1 MKKFSKLLALLLA
14 TQLTL
19 VCGDRNKPVNA
30 AINTLEKSDSNYS
43 INVNGTIK
51 EKANTLVEKYGVTSV
66 QYTIMDDGNI
76 ISSGSSGVYSKNSNR
91 SIASDTMYGIGS
103 TSKTFTAAAIMKL
116 VDMKKVDL
124 DKPIVNYIPEFVMKD
139 ERYKKITTR
148 MLLNHSSGIMGSAY
162 SRTILWDDNDTIAH
176 DKLLEQLKTQRLKA
190 EPGKFSVY
198 CNDGFTLAEI
208 LVEKVSGQSFTD
220 FIHDNIT
227 IPLKMDNTKTTQDGF
242 NRDKL
247 AKTYSTIAP
256 TVDTPP
262 DSTNIIGAGGIYS
275 TTQDLCKFG
284 NIFTKN
290 GTLLSA
296 NSVNQ
301 MISGEYK
308 NGLWLDN
315 IDNTENIFNYGL
327 GFDGT
332 DIFPFSQYGIKAIA
346 KGGDTLL
353 YHNATVILPEYNM
366 VVAVSSTGGSSLYNE
381 VLACNM
387 LLDALKEKGII
398 QEIKSDKSF
407 DKPTKT
413 LIDDDIKKY
422 EGTYGASGQIINVK
436 MNENGTMTV
445 SNTSLL
451 AKAQNTEY
459 IYNGNGVF
467 LKQDGSEKITFES
480 KDGKIYL
487 RSDSYIKLPGVGETA
502 VAQYMGQKLE
512 ENKLTVEVSKAWE
525 DRNNNKY
532 FNLTDKYN
540 SEIFSALPAFITVN
554 FNNGYQMSNKIIDAN
569 NSISVIEVP
578 VMAGRDT
585 FDCNFFKENNIEYMK
600 AAENILISQDG
611 LKEIIK
617 GNSSCTIKDDGY
629 NIWYKVN
636 DNLEGKKLTVE
647 LPENSGFLVYTKDGV
662 CTNQS
667 ALTKNNTATLSGG
680 GYIMFGGEK
689 GSKIDITIE

>member
-14 TQLTL
+14 TQLIL
-19 VCGDRNKPVNA
+19 VCGNRIKSVHA
-30 AINTLEKSDSNYS
+30 AANPSEKINSNYS
-43 INVNGTIK
+43 TVNEKIK

-66 QYTIMDDGNI
+66 QYAMMDDGNI
-76 ISSGSSGVYSKNSNR
+76 ISSGNSGVYSKNNNM
-91 SIASDTMYGIGS
+91 SITSDTMYGIGS
-103 TSKTFTAAAIMKL
+103 TSKTFTATAIMKL
-116 VDMKKVDL
+116 VDMKKIDL

-148 MLLNHSSGIMGSAY
+148 MLLNHSSGLMGTAY
-162 SRTILWDDNDTIAH
+162 SRTMLWDDNDTIAH

-208 LVEKVSGQSFTD
+208 LVEKVSGESFTN
-220 FIHDNIT
+220 FVHENIT
-227 IPLKMDNTKTTQDGF
+227 IPLKMDNTKTSQDGF
-242 NRDKL
+242 NREKL
-247 AKTYSTIAP
+247 AKTYSPIAP
-256 TVDTPP
+256 TIETPP
-262 DSTNIIGAGGIYS
+262 DSANIIGAGGIYS
-275 TTQDLCKFG
+275 TAQDLCKFG

-290 GTLLSA
+290 GTLLSS

-315 IDNTENIFNYGL
+315 IDNTETIFNYGL

-332 DIFPFSQYGIKAIA
+332 EISPFSQYGIKAIA

-353 YHNATVILPEYNM
+353 YHNSTVILPEYNM
-366 VVAVSSTGGSSLYNE
+366 IAAVSSADGSSLYNE

-398 QEIKSDKSF
+398 KEIKSDKSF
-407 DKPTKT
+407 EIPTKT
-413 LIDDDIKKY
+413 LINDDIKKY

-436 MNENGTMTV
+436 MNENGIMAI

-451 AKAQNTEY
+451 SKVQDREY
-459 IYNGNGVF
+459 LYNGNGVF
-467 LKQDGSEKITFES
+467 LKQDGSEKITFEN

-487 RSDSYIKLPGVGETA
+487 RFDSYIKLPGVGQTA
-502 VAQYMGQKLE
+502 IAQYMGQKLE
-512 ENKLTVEVSKAWE
+512 ENKLTAEVNKAWE
-525 DRNNNKY
+525 NRNNKKY
-532 FNLTDKYN
+532 FNITDKYN
-540 SEIFSALPAFITVN
+540 SQILSSAPPFIAIN
-554 FNNGYQMSNKIIDAN
+554 FNNGYEMSNKIIDAN
-569 NSISVIEVP
+569 NSINIVEIP

-585 FDCNFFKENNIEYMK
+585 YDCTFFKESDIEYMK
-600 AAENILISQDG
+600 VAENILINQDG
-611 LKEIIK
+611 LKEISE
-617 GNSSCTIKDDGY
+617 GNSVCAVEENGY
-629 NIWYKVN
+629 NVWYKIN
-636 DNLEGKKLTVE
+636 DNLEGKKITVK

>member
-14 TQLTL
+14 TQLIL
-19 VCGDRNKPVNA
+19 VCGNRIKSVHA
-30 AINTLEKSDSNYS
+30 AANPSEKINSNYS
-43 INVNGTIK
+43 TVNEKIK
-51 EKANTLVEKYGVTSV
+51 EKANTLVEKYGVSSV
-66 QYTIMDDGNI
+66 QYAMMDDGNI
-76 ISSGSSGVYSKNSNR
+76 ISSGNSGVYSKNNNM
-91 SIASDTMYGIGS
+91 SITSDTMYGIGS
-103 TSKTFTAAAIMKL
+103 TSKTFTATAIMKL
-116 VDMKKVDL
+116 VDMKKIDL

-148 MLLNHSSGIMGSAY
+148 MLLNHSSGLMGTAY
-162 SRTILWDDNDTIAH
+162 SRTMLWDDNDTIAH

-208 LVEKVSGQSFTD
+208 LVEKVSGESFTN
-220 FIHDNIT
+220 FVHENIT
-227 IPLKMDNTKTTQDGF
+227 IPLKMDNTKTSQDGF
-242 NRDKL
+242 NREKL
-247 AKTYSTIAP
+247 AKTYSPIAP
-256 TVDTPP
+256 TIETPP
-262 DSTNIIGAGGIYS
+262 DSANIIGAGGIYS
-275 TTQDLCKFG
+275 TAQDLCKFG

-290 GTLLSA
+290 GTLLSS

-315 IDNTENIFNYGL
+315 IDNTETIFNYGL

-332 DIFPFSQYGIKAIA
+332 EIFPFSQYGIKAIA

-353 YHNATVILPEYNM
+353 YHNSTVILPEYNM
-366 VVAVSSTGGSSLYNE
+366 IAAVSSADGSSLYNE
-381 VLACNM
+381 VLSCNM

-398 QEIKSDKSF
+398 KEIKSDKSF
-407 DKPTKT
+407 EIPTKT

-436 MNENGTMTV
+436 MNENGIMAI

-451 AKAQNTEY
+451 SKVQDREY
-459 IYNGNGVF
+459 LYNGNGVF
-467 LKQDGSEKITFES
+467 LKQDGSEKITFEN
-480 KDGKIYL
+480 KDDKIYL
-487 RSDSYIKLPGVGETA
+487 RFDSYIKLPGVGQTA
-502 VAQYMGQKLE
+502 IAQYMGQKLE
-512 ENKLTVEVSKAWE
+512 ENKLTAEVNKAWE
-525 DRNNNKY
+525 NRNNKKY
-532 FNLTDKYN
+532 FNITDKYN
-540 SEIFSALPAFITVN
+540 SQILSSAPPFIAIN
-554 FNNGYQMSNKIIDAN
+554 FNNGYEMSNKIIDEN
-569 NSISVIEVP
+569 NSINIVEIP

-585 FDCNFFKENNIEYMK
+585 YDCTFFKESDIEYMK
-600 AAENILISQDG
+600 VAENILINQDG
-611 LKEIIK
+611 LKEISE
-617 GNSSCTIKDDGY
+617 GNSVCAVEENGY
-629 NIWYKVN
+629 NVWYKIN
-636 DNLEGKKLTVE
+636 DNLEGKKITVK

>member
-14 TQLTL
+14 TQLIL
-19 VCGDRNKPVNA
+19 VCGNRIKSVHA
-30 AINTLEKSDSNYS
+30 AANPSEKINSNYS
-43 INVNGTIK
+43 TVNEKIK

-66 QYTIMDDGNI
+66 QYAMMDDGNI
-76 ISSGSSGVYSKNSNR
+76 ISSGNSGVYSKNNNM
-91 SIASDTMYGIGS
+91 SITSDTMYGIGS
-103 TSKTFTAAAIMKL
+103 TSKTFTATAIMKL
-116 VDMKKVDL
+116 VDMKKIDL

-148 MLLNHSSGIMGSAY
+148 MLLNHSSGLMGTAY
-162 SRTILWDDNDTIAH
+162 SRTMLWDDNDTIAH

-208 LVEKVSGQSFTD
+208 LVEKVSGESFTN
-220 FIHDNIT
+220 FVHENIT
-227 IPLKMDNTKTTQDGF
+227 IPLKMDNTKTSQDGF
-242 NRDKL
+242 NREKL
-247 AKTYSTIAP
+247 AKTYSPIAP
-256 TVDTPP
+256 TIETPP
-262 DSTNIIGAGGIYS
+262 DSANIIGAGGIYS
-275 TTQDLCKFG
+275 TAQDLCKFG

-290 GTLLSA
+290 GTLLSS

-315 IDNTENIFNYGL
+315 IDNTETIFNYGL

-332 DIFPFSQYGIKAIA
+332 EIFPFSQYGIKAIA

-353 YHNATVILPEYNM
+353 YHNSTVILPEYNM
-366 VVAVSSTGGSSLYNE
+366 IAAVSSADGSSLYNE

-398 QEIKSDKSF
+398 KEIKSDKSF
-407 DKPTKT
+407 EIPTKN
-413 LIDDDIKKY
+413 LINDDIKKY

-436 MNENGTMTV
+436 MNENGIMAI

-451 AKAQNTEY
+451 SKVQDREY
-459 IYNGNGVF
+459 LYNGNGVF
-467 LKQDGSEKITFES
+467 LKQDGSEKITFEN

-487 RSDSYIKLPGVGETA
+487 RFDSYIKLPGVGQTA
-502 VAQYMGQKLE
+502 IAQYMGQKLE
-512 ENKLTVEVSKAWE
+512 ENKLTAEVNKAWE
-525 DRNNNKY
+525 NRNNKKY
-532 FNLTDKYN
+532 FNITDKYN
-540 SEIFSALPAFITVN
+540 SQILSSAPPFIAIN
-554 FNNGYQMSNKIIDAN
+554 FNNGYEMSNKIIDAN
-569 NSISVIEVP
+569 NSINIVEIP

-585 FDCNFFKENNIEYMK
+585 YDCTFFKESDIEYMK
-600 AAENILISQDG
+600 VAENILINQDG
-611 LKEIIK
+611 LKEISE
-617 GNSSCTIKDDGY
+617 GNSVCAVEENGY
-629 NIWYKVN
+629 NVWYKIN
-636 DNLEGKKLTVE
+636 DNLEGKKITVK

>member
-1 MKKFSKLLALLLA
+1 M
-14 TQLTL
+14 
-19 VCGDRNKPVNA
+19 
-30 AINTLEKSDSNYS
+30 
-43 INVNGTIK
+43 
-51 EKANTLVEKYGVTSV
+51 
-66 QYTIMDDGNI
+66 MDDGNI
-76 ISSGSSGVYSKNSNR
+76 ISSGNSGVYSKNNNM
-91 SIASDTMYGIGS
+91 SITSDTMYGIGS
-103 TSKTFTAAAIMKL
+103 TSKTFTATAIMKL
-116 VDMKKVDL
+116 VDMKKIDL

-148 MLLNHSSGIMGSAY
+148 MLLNHSSGLMGTAY
-162 SRTILWDDNDTIAH
+162 SRTMLWDDNDTIAH
-176 DKLLEQLKTQRLKA
+176 DKLLDQLKTQRLKA

-208 LVEKVSGQSFTD
+208 LVEKVSGESFTN
-220 FIHDNIT
+220 FVHENIT
-227 IPLKMDNTKTTQDGF
+227 IPLKMDNTKTSQDGF
-242 NRDKL
+242 NREKL
-247 AKTYSTIAP
+247 AKTYSPIAP
-256 TVDTPP
+256 TIETPP
-262 DSTNIIGAGGIYS
+262 DSANIIGAGGIYS
-275 TTQDLCKFG
+275 TAQDLCKFG

-290 GTLLSA
+290 GTLLSS

-315 IDNTENIFNYGL
+315 IDNTETIFNYGL

-332 DIFPFSQYGIKAIA
+332 EIFPFSQYGIKAIA

-353 YHNATVILPEYNM
+353 YHNSTVILPEYNM
-366 VVAVSSTGGSSLYNE
+366 IAAVSSADGSSLYNE

-398 QEIKSDKSF
+398 KEIKSDKSF
-407 DKPTKT
+407 EIPTKN
-413 LIDDDIKKY
+413 LINDDIKKY

-436 MNENGTMTV
+436 MNENGIMAI

-451 AKAQNTEY
+451 SKVQDREY
-459 IYNGNGVF
+459 LYNGNGVF
-467 LKQDGSEKITFES
+467 LKQDGSEKITFEN

-487 RSDSYIKLPGVGETA
+487 RFDSYIKLPGVGQTA
-502 VAQYMGQKLE
+502 IAQYMGQKLE
-512 ENKLTVEVSKAWE
+512 ENKLIAEVNKAWE
-525 DRNNNKY
+525 NRNNKKY
-532 FNLTDKYN
+532 FNITDKYN
-540 SEIFSALPAFITVN
+540 SQILSSAPPFIAIN
-554 FNNGYQMSNKIIDAN
+554 FNNGYEMSNKIIDAN
-569 NSISVIEVP
+569 NSINIIEIP

-585 FDCNFFKENNIEYMK
+585 YDCTFFKESDIEYMK
-600 AAENILISQDG
+600 VAENILINQDG
-611 LKEIIK
+611 LKEISE
-617 GNSSCTIKDDGY
+617 GNSVCAVEENGY
-629 NIWYKVN
+629 NVWYKIN
-636 DNLEGKKLTVE
+636 DNLEGKKITVK

>member
-14 TQLTL
+14 TQLIL
-19 VCGDRNKPVNA
+19 VCGNRIKSVHA
-30 AINTLEKSDSNYS
+30 AANPSEKINSNYS
-43 INVNGTIK
+43 TVNEKIK

-66 QYTIMDDGNI
+66 QYAMMDDGNI
-76 ISSGSSGVYSKNSNR
+76 ISSGNSGVYSKNNNM
-91 SIASDTMYGIGS
+91 SITSDTMYGIGS
-103 TSKTFTAAAIMKL
+103 TSKTFTATAIMKL
-116 VDMKKVDL
+116 VDMKKIDL

-148 MLLNHSSGIMGSAY
+148 MLLNHSSGLMGTAY
-162 SRTILWDDNDTIAH
+162 SRTMLWDDNDTIAH

-208 LVEKVSGQSFTD
+208 LVEKVSGESFTN
-220 FIHDNIT
+220 FVHENIT
-227 IPLKMDNTKTTQDGF
+227 IPLKMDNTKTSQDGF
-242 NRDKL
+242 NREKL
-247 AKTYSTIAP
+247 AKTYSPIAP
-256 TVDTPP
+256 TIETPP
-262 DSTNIIGAGGIYS
+262 DSANIIGAGGIYS
-275 TTQDLCKFG
+275 TAQDLCKFG

-290 GTLLSA
+290 GTLLSS

-315 IDNTENIFNYGL
+315 IDNTETIFNYGL

-332 DIFPFSQYGIKAIA
+332 EIFPFSQYGIKAIA

-353 YHNATVILPEYNM
+353 YHNSTVILPEYNM
-366 VVAVSSTGGSSLYNE
+366 IAAVSSADGSSLYNE

-398 QEIKSDKSF
+398 KEIKSDKSF
-407 DKPTKT
+407 EIPTKT
-413 LIDDDIKKY
+413 LINDDIKKY

-436 MNENGTMTV
+436 MNENGIMAI

-451 AKAQNTEY
+451 SKVQDREY
-459 IYNGNGVF
+459 LYNGNGVF
-467 LKQDGSEKITFES
+467 LKQDGSEKITFEN

-487 RSDSYIKLPGVGETA
+487 RFDSYIKLPGVGQTA
-502 VAQYMGQKLE
+502 IAQYMGQKLE
-512 ENKLTVEVSKAWE
+512 ENKLIAEVNKAWE
-525 DRNNNKY
+525 NRNNKKY
-532 FNLTDKYN
+532 FNITDKYN
-540 SEIFSALPAFITVN
+540 SQILSSAPPFIAIN
-554 FNNGYQMSNKIIDAN
+554 FNNGYEMSNKIIDAN
-569 NSISVIEVP
+569 NSINIIEIP

-585 FDCNFFKENNIEYMK
+585 YDCTFFKESDIEYMK
-600 AAENILISQDG
+600 VAENILINQDG
-611 LKEIIK
+611 LKEISE
-617 GNSSCTIKDDGY
+617 GNSVCAVEENGY
-629 NIWYKVN
+629 NVWYKIN
-636 DNLEGKKLTVE
+636 DNLEGKKITVK

>member
-14 TQLTL
+14 TQLIL
-19 VCGDRNKPVNA
+19 VCGNRIKSVHA
-30 AINTLEKSDSNYS
+30 AANPSEKINSNYS
-43 INVNGTIK
+43 TINEKIK

-66 QYTIMDDGNI
+66 QYAMMDDGNI
-76 ISSGSSGVYSKNSNR
+76 ISSGNSGVYSKNNNM
-91 SIASDTMYGIGS
+91 SITSDTMYGIGS
-103 TSKTFTAAAIMKL
+103 TSKTFTATAIMKL
-116 VDMKKVDL
+116 VDMKKIDL

-148 MLLNHSSGIMGSAY
+148 MLLNHSSGLMGTAY
-162 SRTILWDDNDTIAH
+162 SRTMLWDDNDTIAH

-208 LVEKVSGQSFTD
+208 LVEKVSGESFTN
-220 FIHDNIT
+220 FVHENIT
-227 IPLKMDNTKTTQDGF
+227 IPLKMDNTKTSQDGF
-242 NRDKL
+242 NREKL
-247 AKTYSTIAP
+247 AKTYSPIAP
-256 TVDTPP
+256 TIETPP
-262 DSTNIIGAGGIYS
+262 DSANIIGAGGIYS
-275 TTQDLCKFG
+275 TAQDLCKFG

-290 GTLLSA
+290 GTLLSS

-315 IDNTENIFNYGL
+315 IDNTETIFNYGL

-332 DIFPFSQYGIKAIA
+332 EISPFSQYGIKAIA

-353 YHNATVILPEYNM
+353 YHNSTVILPEYNM
-366 VVAVSSTGGSSLYNE
+366 IAAVSSADGSSLYNE

-398 QEIKSDKSF
+398 KEIKSDKSF
-407 DKPTKT
+407 EIPTKT
-413 LIDDDIKKY
+413 LINDDIKKY

-436 MNENGTMTV
+436 MNENGIMAI

-451 AKAQNTEY
+451 SKVQDREY
-459 IYNGNGVF
+459 LYNGNGVF
-467 LKQDGSEKITFES
+467 LKQDGSEKITFEN

-487 RSDSYIKLPGVGETA
+487 RFDSYIKLLGVGQTA
-502 VAQYMGQKLE
+502 IAQYMGQKLE
-512 ENKLTVEVSKAWE
+512 GNKLTAEVNKAWE
-525 DRNNNKY
+525 NRNNKKY
-532 FNLTDKYN
+532 FNITDKYN
-540 SEIFSALPAFITVN
+540 SQILSSAPPFIAIN
-554 FNNGYQMSNKIIDAN
+554 FNNGYEMSNKIIDAN
-569 NSISVIEVP
+569 NSINIVEIP

-585 FDCNFFKENNIEYMK
+585 YDCTFFKESDIEYMK
-600 AAENILISQDG
+600 VAENILINQDG
-611 LKEIIK
+611 LKEISE
-617 GNSSCTIKDDGY
+617 GNSVCAVEENGY
-629 NIWYKVN
+629 NVWYKIN
-636 DNLEGKKLTVE
+636 DNLEGKKITVK
-647 LPENSGFLVYTKDGV
+647 LPENSGFLVYTKDGA

>member
-1 MKKFSKLLALLLA
+1 MKKFSKLLALFLA

-19 VCGDRNKPVNA
+19 VCVDRAKSVHA
-30 AINTLEKSDSNYS
+30 AINPSEKINSNYS
-43 INVNGTIK
+43 TVNEKIK

-66 QYTIMDDGNI
+66 QYAMMDDGNI
-76 ISSGSSGVYSKNSNR
+76 ISSGNSGVYSKNNNR
-91 SIASDTMYGIGS
+91 SITSDTMYGIGS
-103 TSKTFTAAAIMKL
+103 TSKTFTATATMKL
-116 VDMKKVDL
+116 VDMKKIDL
-124 DKPIVNYIPEFVMKD
+124 DKSIVNYIPEFVMKD

-148 MLLNHSSGIMGSAY
+148 MLLNHSSGLMGTAY
-162 SRTILWDDNDTIAH
+162 SRTMLWDDNDTIAH
-176 DKLLEQLKTQRLKA
+176 DKLLQQLKTQRLKA

-208 LVEKVSGQSFTD
+208 LVEKVSGESFTN
-220 FIHDNIT
+220 FVHENIT
-227 IPLKMDNTKTTQDGF
+227 IPLKMDNTKTSQDGF
-242 NRDKL
+242 NREKL
-247 AKTYSTIAP
+247 AKTYSPIAP
-256 TVDTPP
+256 TIETPP
-262 DSTNIIGAGGIYS
+262 DSANIIGAGGIYS
-275 TTQDLCKFG
+275 TAQDLCKFG

-290 GTLLSA
+290 GTLLSS

-315 IDNTENIFNYGL
+315 IDNTETIFNYGL

-332 DIFPFSQYGIKAIA
+332 EIFPFSQYGIKAIA

-353 YHNATVILPEYNM
+353 YHNSTVILPEYNM
-366 VVAVSSTGGSSLYNE
+366 IAAVSSADGSSLYNE

-387 LLDALKEKGII
+387 LLDVLKEKGII
-398 QEIKSDKSF
+398 KEIKSDKSF
-407 DKPTKT
+407 EIPTKT
-413 LIDDDIKKY
+413 LINDDIKKY

-436 MNENGTMTV
+436 MNENGIMAI

-451 AKAQNTEY
+451 SKVQDREY
-459 IYNGNGVF
+459 LYNGNGVF
-467 LKQDGSEKITFES
+467 LKQDGSEKITFEN

-487 RSDSYIKLPGVGETA
+487 RFDSYIKLPGVGQTA
-502 VAQYMGQKLE
+502 IAQYMGQKLE
-512 ENKLTVEVSKAWE
+512 ENKLTAEVNKAWE
-525 DRNNNKY
+525 NRNNKKY
-532 FNLTDKYN
+532 FNITDKYN
-540 SEIFSALPAFITVN
+540 SQILSSAPPFIAIN
-554 FNNGYQMSNKIIDAN
+554 FNNGYEMSNKIIDAN
-569 NSISVIEVP
+569 NSINIVEIP

-585 FDCNFFKENNIEYMK
+585 YDCTFFKESDIEYMK
-600 AAENILISQDG
+600 VAENILINQDG
-611 LKEIIK
+611 LKEISE
-617 GNSSCTIKDDGY
+617 GNSVCAVEENGY
-629 NIWYKVN
+629 NVWYKIN
-636 DNLEGKKLTVE
+636 DNLEGKKITVK

>member
-14 TQLTL
+14 TQLIL
-19 VCGDRNKPVNA
+19 VCGNRIKSVHA
-30 AINTLEKSDSNYS
+30 AANPSEKINSNYS
-43 INVNGTIK
+43 TVNEKIK

-66 QYTIMDDGNI
+66 QYAMMDDGNI
-76 ISSGSSGVYSKNSNR
+76 ISSGNSGVYSKNNNM
-91 SIASDTMYGIGS
+91 SITSDTMYGIGS
-103 TSKTFTAAAIMKL
+103 TSKTFTATAIMKL
-116 VDMKKVDL
+116 VDMKKIDL

-139 ERYKKITTR
+139 ERYKEITTR
-148 MLLNHSSGIMGSAY
+148 MLLNHSSGLMGTAY
-162 SRTILWDDNDTIAH
+162 SRTMLWDDNDTIAH
-176 DKLLEQLKTQRLKA
+176 DKLLQQLKTQRLKA

-208 LVEKVSGQSFTD
+208 LVEKVSGESFTN
-220 FIHDNIT
+220 FVHENIT
-227 IPLKMDNTKTTQDGF
+227 IPLKMDNTKTSQDGF
-242 NRDKL
+242 NREKL
-247 AKTYSTIAP
+247 AKTYSPIAP
-256 TVDTPP
+256 TIETPP
-262 DSTNIIGAGGIYS
+262 DSANIIGAGGIYS
-275 TTQDLCKFG
+275 TAQDLCKFG

-290 GTLLSA
+290 GTLLSS

-315 IDNTENIFNYGL
+315 IDNTETIFNYGL

-332 DIFPFSQYGIKAIA
+332 EIFPFSQYGIKAIA

-353 YHNATVILPEYNM
+353 YHNSTVILPEYNM
-366 VVAVSSTGGSSLYNE
+366 IAAVSSADGSSLYNE

-398 QEIKSDKSF
+398 KEIKSDKSF
-407 DKPTKT
+407 EIPTKN
-413 LIDDDIKKY
+413 LINDDIKKY

-436 MNENGTMTV
+436 MNENGIMAI

-451 AKAQNTEY
+451 SKVQDREY
-459 IYNGNGVF
+459 LYNGNGVF
-467 LKQDGSEKITFES
+467 LKQDGSEKITFEN

-487 RSDSYIKLPGVGETA
+487 RFDSYIKLPGVGQTA
-502 VAQYMGQKLE
+502 IAQYMGQKLK
-512 ENKLTVEVSKAWE
+512 ENKLTAEVNKAWE
-525 DRNNNKY
+525 NRNNKKY
-532 FNLTDKYN
+532 FNITDKYN
-540 SEIFSALPAFITVN
+540 SQILSSAPPFIAIN
-554 FNNGYQMSNKIIDAN
+554 FNNGYEMSNKIIDAN
-569 NSISVIEVP
+569 NSINIVEIP

-585 FDCNFFKENNIEYMK
+585 YDCTFFKESDIEYMK
-600 AAENILISQDG
+600 VAENILINQDG
-611 LKEIIK
+611 LKEISE
-617 GNSSCTIKDDGY
+617 GNSVCAVEENGY
-629 NIWYKVN
+629 NVWYKIN
-636 DNLEGKKLTVE
+636 DNLEGKKITVK

>member
-14 TQLTL
+14 TQLIL
-19 VCGDRNKPVNA
+19 VCGNRIKSVHA
-30 AINTLEKSDSNYS
+30 AANPSEKINSNYS
-43 INVNGTIK
+43 TINEKIK

-66 QYTIMDDGNI
+66 QYAMMDDGNI
-76 ISSGSSGVYSKNSNR
+76 ISSGNSGVYSKNNNM
-91 SIASDTMYGIGS
+91 SITSDTMYGIGS
-103 TSKTFTAAAIMKL
+103 TSKTFTATAIMKL
-116 VDMKKVDL
+116 VDMKKIDL

-148 MLLNHSSGIMGSAY
+148 MLLNHSSGLMGTAY
-162 SRTILWDDNDTIAH
+162 SRTMLWDDNDTIAH

-208 LVEKVSGQSFTD
+208 LVEKVSGESFTN
-220 FIHDNIT
+220 FVHENIT
-227 IPLKMDNTKTTQDGF
+227 IPLKMDNTKTSQDGF
-242 NRDKL
+242 NREKL
-247 AKTYSTIAP
+247 AKTYSPIAP
-256 TVDTPP
+256 TIETPP
-262 DSTNIIGAGGIYS
+262 DSANIIGAGGIYS
-275 TTQDLCKFG
+275 TAQDLCKFG

-290 GTLLSA
+290 GTLLSS

-315 IDNTENIFNYGL
+315 IDNTETIFNYGL

-332 DIFPFSQYGIKAIA
+332 EIFPFSQYGIKAIA

-353 YHNATVILPEYNM
+353 YHNSTVILPEYNM
-366 VVAVSSTGGSSLYNE
+366 IAAVSSADGSSLYNE

-398 QEIKSDKSF
+398 KEIKSDKSF
-407 DKPTKT
+407 EIPTKT
-413 LIDDDIKKY
+413 LINDDIKKY

-436 MNENGTMTV
+436 MNENGIMAI

-451 AKAQNTEY
+451 SKVQDREY
-459 IYNGNGVF
+459 LYNGNGVF
-467 LKQDGSEKITFES
+467 LKQDGSEKITFEN

-487 RSDSYIKLPGVGETA
+487 RFDSYIKLPGVGQTA
-502 VAQYMGQKLE
+502 IAQYMGQKLE
-512 ENKLTVEVSKAWE
+512 GNKLTAEVNKAWE
-525 DRNNNKY
+525 NRNNKKY
-532 FNLTDKYN
+532 FNITDKYN
-540 SEIFSALPAFITVN
+540 SQILSSAPPFIAIN
-554 FNNGYQMSNKIIDAN
+554 FNNGYEMSNKIIDAN
-569 NSISVIEVP
+569 NSINIVEIP

-585 FDCNFFKENNIEYMK
+585 YDCTFFKESDIEYMK
-600 AAENILISQDG
+600 VAENILINQDG
-611 LKEIIK
+611 LKEISE
-617 GNSSCTIKDDGY
+617 GNSVCAVEENGY
-629 NIWYKVN
+629 NVWYKIN
-636 DNLEGKKLTVE
+636 DNLEGKKITVK
-647 LPENSGFLVYTKDGV
+647 LPENSGFLVYTKDGA

>member
-14 TQLTL
+14 TQLIL
-19 VCGDRNKPVNA
+19 VCGNRIKSVHA
-30 AINTLEKSDSNYS
+30 AANPSEKINSNYS
-43 INVNGTIK
+43 TINEKIK

-66 QYTIMDDGNI
+66 QYAMMDDGNI
-76 ISSGSSGVYSKNSNR
+76 ISSGNSGVYSKNNNM
-91 SIASDTMYGIGS
+91 SITSDTMYGIGS
-103 TSKTFTAAAIMKL
+103 TSKTFTATAIMKL
-116 VDMKKVDL
+116 VDMKKIDL

-148 MLLNHSSGIMGSAY
+148 MLLNHSSGLMGTAY
-162 SRTILWDDNDTIAH
+162 SRTMLWDDNDTIAH

-208 LVEKVSGQSFTD
+208 LVEKVSGESFTN
-220 FIHDNIT
+220 FVHENIT
-227 IPLKMDNTKTTQDGF
+227 IPLKMDNTKTSQDGF
-242 NRDKL
+242 NREKL
-247 AKTYSTIAP
+247 AKTYSPIAP
-256 TVDTPP
+256 TIETPP
-262 DSTNIIGAGGIYS
+262 DSANIIGAGGIYS
-275 TTQDLCKFG
+275 TAQDLCKFG

-290 GTLLSA
+290 GTLLSS

-315 IDNTENIFNYGL
+315 IDNTETIFNYGL

-332 DIFPFSQYGIKAIA
+332 EIFPFSQYGIKAIA

-353 YHNATVILPEYNM
+353 YHNSTVILPEYNM
-366 VVAVSSTGGSSLYNE
+366 IAAVSSADGSSLYNE

-387 LLDALKEKGII
+387 LLDVLKEKGII
-398 QEIKSDKSF
+398 KEIKSDKSF
-407 DKPTKT
+407 EIPTKT
-413 LIDDDIKKY
+413 LINDDIKKY

-436 MNENGTMTV
+436 MNENGIMAI

-451 AKAQNTEY
+451 SKVQDREY
-459 IYNGNGVF
+459 LYNGNGVF
-467 LKQDGSEKITFES
+467 LKQDGSEKITFEN

-487 RSDSYIKLPGVGETA
+487 RFDSYIKLPGVGQTA
-502 VAQYMGQKLE
+502 IAQYMGQKLE
-512 ENKLTVEVSKAWE
+512 ENKLTAEVNKAWE
-525 DRNNNKY
+525 NRNNKKY
-532 FNLTDKYN
+532 FNITDKYN
-540 SEIFSALPAFITVN
+540 SQILSSAPPFIAIN
-554 FNNGYQMSNKIIDAN
+554 FNNGYEMSNKIIDAN
-569 NSISVIEVP
+569 NSINIVEIP

-585 FDCNFFKENNIEYMK
+585 YDCIFFKESDIEYMK
-600 AAENILISQDG
+600 VAENILINQDG
-611 LKEIIK
+611 LKEISE
-617 GNSSCTIKDDGY
+617 GNSVCAVEENGY
-629 NIWYKVN
+629 NVWYKIN
-636 DNLEGKKLTVE
+636 DNLEGKKITVK

>member
-14 TQLTL
+14 TQLIL
-19 VCGDRNKPVNA
+19 VCGNRIKSVHA
-30 AINTLEKSDSNYS
+30 AANPSEKINSNYS
-43 INVNGTIK
+43 TVNEKIK
-51 EKANTLVEKYGVTSV
+51 EKANILVEKYGVTSV
-66 QYTIMDDGNI
+66 QYAMMDDGNI
-76 ISSGSSGVYSKNSNR
+76 ISSGNSGVYSKNNNR
-91 SIASDTMYGIGS
+91 SITSDTMYGIGS
-103 TSKTFTAAAIMKL
+103 TSKTFTATAIMKL
-116 VDMKKVDL
+116 VDMKKIDL

-148 MLLNHSSGIMGSAY
+148 MLLNHSSGLMGTAY
-162 SRTILWDDNDTIAH
+162 SRTMLWDDNDTIAH

-208 LVEKVSGQSFTD
+208 LVEKVSGESFTN
-220 FIHDNIT
+220 FVHENIT
-227 IPLKMDNTKTTQDGF
+227 IPLKMDNTKTSQDGF
-242 NRDKL
+242 NREKL
-247 AKTYSTIAP
+247 AKTYSPIAP
-256 TVDTPP
+256 TIETPP
-262 DSTNIIGAGGIYS
+262 DSANIIGAGGIYS
-275 TTQDLCKFG
+275 TAQDLCKFG

-290 GTLLSA
+290 GTLLSS

-315 IDNTENIFNYGL
+315 IDNTETIFNYGL

-332 DIFPFSQYGIKAIA
+332 EIFPFSQYGIKAIA

-353 YHNATVILPEYNM
+353 YHNSTVILPEYNM
-366 VVAVSSTGGSSLYNE
+366 IAAVSSADGSSLYNE

-398 QEIKSDKSF
+398 KEIKSDKSF
-407 DKPTKT
+407 EIPTKT
-413 LIDDDIKKY
+413 LINDDIKKY

-436 MNENGTMTV
+436 MNENGIMAI

-451 AKAQNTEY
+451 SKVQDREY
-459 IYNGNGVF
+459 LYNGNGVF
-467 LKQDGSEKITFES
+467 LKQDGSEKITFEN

-487 RSDSYIKLPGVGETA
+487 RFDSYIKLPGVGQTA
-502 VAQYMGQKLE
+502 IAQYMGQKLE
-512 ENKLTVEVSKAWE
+512 ENKLIAEVNKAWE
-525 DRNNNKY
+525 NRNNKKY
-532 FNLTDKYN
+532 FNITDKYN
-540 SEIFSALPAFITVN
+540 SQILSSAPPFIAIN
-554 FNNGYQMSNKIIDAN
+554 FNNGYEMSNKIIDAN
-569 NSISVIEVP
+569 NSINIIEIP

-585 FDCNFFKENNIEYMK
+585 YDCTFFKESDIEYMK
-600 AAENILISQDG
+600 VAENILINQDG
-611 LKEIIK
+611 LKEISE
-617 GNSSCTIKDDGY
+617 GNSVCAVEENGY
-629 NIWYKVN
+629 NVWYKIN
-636 DNLEGKKLTVE
+636 DNLEGKKITVK

>member
-1 MKKFSKLLALLLA
+1 MKKFSKLLALLLV
-14 TQLTL
+14 TQLIL
-19 VCGDRNKPVNA
+19 VCGNRIKSVHA
-30 AINTLEKSDSNYS
+30 AANPSEKINSNYS
-43 INVNGTIK
+43 TVNEKIK

-66 QYTIMDDGNI
+66 QYAMMDDGNI
-76 ISSGSSGVYSKNSNR
+76 ISSRNSGVYSKNNNR
-91 SIASDTMYGIGS
+91 SITSDTMYGIGS
-103 TSKTFTAAAIMKL
+103 TSKTFTATAIMKL
-116 VDMKKVDL
+116 VDMKKIDL

-148 MLLNHSSGIMGSAY
+148 MLLNHSSGLMGTAY
-162 SRTILWDDNDTIAH
+162 SRTMLWDDNDTIAH

-208 LVEKVSGQSFTD
+208 LVEKVSGESFTN
-220 FIHDNIT
+220 FVHENIT
-227 IPLKMDNTKTTQDGF
+227 IPLKMDNTKTSQDGF
-242 NRDKL
+242 NREKL
-247 AKTYSTIAP
+247 AKTYSPIAP
-256 TVDTPP
+256 TIETPP
-262 DSTNIIGAGGIYS
+262 DSANIIGAGGIYS
-275 TTQDLCKFG
+275 TAQDLCKFG

-290 GTLLSA
+290 GTLLSS

-315 IDNTENIFNYGL
+315 IDNTETIFNYGL

-332 DIFPFSQYGIKAIA
+332 EISPFSQYGIKAIA

-353 YHNATVILPEYNM
+353 YHNSTVILPEYNM
-366 VVAVSSTGGSSLYNE
+366 IAAVSSADGSSLYNE

-398 QEIKSDKSF
+398 KEIKSDKSF
-407 DKPTKT
+407 EIPTKT
-413 LIDDDIKKY
+413 LINDDIKKY

-436 MNENGTMTV
+436 MNENGIMAI

-451 AKAQNTEY
+451 SKVQDREY
-459 IYNGNGVF
+459 LYNGNGVF
-467 LKQDGSEKITFES
+467 LKQDGSEKITFEN

-487 RSDSYIKLPGVGETA
+487 RFDSYIKLLGVGQTA
-502 VAQYMGQKLE
+502 IAQYMGQKLE
-512 ENKLTVEVSKAWE
+512 GNKLTAEVNKAWE
-525 DRNNNKY
+525 NRNNKKY
-532 FNLTDKYN
+532 FNITDKYN
-540 SEIFSALPAFITVN
+540 SQILSSAPPFIAIN
-554 FNNGYQMSNKIIDAN
+554 FNNGYEMSNKIIDAN
-569 NSISVIEVP
+569 NSINIVEIP

-585 FDCNFFKENNIEYMK
+585 YDCTFFKESDIEYMK
-600 AAENILISQDG
+600 VAENILINQDG
-611 LKEIIK
+611 LKEISE
-617 GNSSCTIKDDGY
+617 GNSVCAVEENGY
-629 NIWYKVN
+629 NVWYKIN
-636 DNLEGKKLTVE
+636 DNLEGKKITVK
-647 LPENSGFLVYTKDGV
+647 LPENSGFLVYTKDGA

>member
-19 VCGDRNKPVNA
+19 VCVDRAKSVHA
-30 AINTLEKSDSNYS
+30 AINPSEKINSNYS
-43 INVNGTIK
+43 TVNEKIK

-66 QYTIMDDGNI
+66 QYAMMDDGNI
-76 ISSGSSGVYSKNSNR
+76 ISSGNSGVYSKNNNR
-91 SIASDTMYGIGS
+91 SITSDTMYGIGS

-116 VDMKKVDL
+116 VDIKKIDL
-124 DKPIVNYIPEFVMKD
+124 DKPIINYIPEFVMKD

-148 MLLNHSSGIMGSAY
+148 MLLNHSSGLMGTAY
-162 SRTILWDDNDTIAH
+162 SRTMLWDDNDTIAH

-208 LVEKVSGQSFTD
+208 LVEKVSGESFTD
-220 FIHDNIT
+220 FVHENIT
-227 IPLKMDNTKTTQDGF
+227 IPLKMDNTKTSQDGF
-242 NRDKL
+242 NREKL
-247 AKTYSTIAP
+247 AKTYSSIAP
-256 TVDTPP
+256 TIETPP
-262 DSTNIIGAGGIYS
+262 DSANIIGAGGIYS
-275 TTQDLCKFG
+275 TAQDLCKFG
-284 NIFTKN
+284 NVFTKN
-290 GTLLSA
+290 GTLLSS

-308 NGLWLDN
+308 NDLWLDN
-315 IDNTENIFNYGL
+315 IDNTETIFNYGL

-332 DIFPFSQYGIKAIA
+332 EIFPFSQYGIKAIA

-353 YHNATVILPEYNM
+353 YHNSTVILPEYNM
-366 VVAVSSTGGSSLYNE
+366 IAAVSSADGSSLYNE

-398 QEIKSDKSF
+398 KEIKSDKSF
-407 DKPTKT
+407 EIPTKT
-413 LIDDDIKKY
+413 LINDDIKKY

-436 MNENGTMTV
+436 MNENGIMAI

-451 AKAQNTEY
+451 SKVQDREY
-459 IYNGNGVF
+459 LYNGNGVF
-467 LKQDGSEKITFES
+467 LNQDGSEKITFEN

-487 RSDSYIKLPGVGETA
+487 RFDSYIKLPGVGQTA
-502 VAQYMGQKLE
+502 IAQYIGQKLE
-512 ENKLTVEVSKAWE
+512 ENKLTAEVNKAWE
-525 DRNNNKY
+525 NRNNKKY
-532 FNLTDKYN
+532 FNITDKYN
-540 SEIFSALPAFITVN
+540 SQILSSAPPFIAVN
-554 FNNGYQMSNKIIDAN
+554 FNNGYEMSNKIIDAN
-569 NSISVIEVP
+569 NSINIVEIP

-585 FDCNFFKENNIEYMK
+585 YDCTFFKESDIEYMK
-600 AAENILISQDG
+600 VAENILINQDD
-611 LKEIIK
+611 LKEISE
-617 GNSSCTIKDDGY
+617 GNSVCAVEENGY
-629 NIWYKVN
+629 NVWYKIN
-636 DNLEGKKLTVE
+636 DNLEGKKITVK

>member
-19 VCGDRNKPVNA
+19 VCVDRAKSVHA
-30 AINTLEKSDSNYS
+30 AINPSEKINSNYS
-43 INVNGTIK
+43 TVNEKIK

-66 QYTIMDDGNI
+66 QYAMMDDGNI
-76 ISSGSSGVYSKNSNR
+76 ISSGNSGVYSKNNNR
-91 SIASDTMYGIGS
+91 SITSDTMYGIGS

-116 VDMKKVDL
+116 VDIKKIDL
-124 DKPIVNYIPEFVMKD
+124 DKPIINYIPEFVMKD

-148 MLLNHSSGIMGSAY
+148 MLLNHSSGLMGTAY
-162 SRTILWDDNDTIAH
+162 SRTMLWDDNDTIAH
-176 DKLLEQLKTQRLKA
+176 DKLLEQLKIQRLKA

-208 LVEKVSGQSFTD
+208 LVEKVSGESFTD
-220 FIHDNIT
+220 FVHENIT
-227 IPLKMDNTKTTQDGF
+227 IPLKMDNTKTSQDGF
-242 NRDKL
+242 NREKL
-247 AKTYSTIAP
+247 AKTYSSIAP
-256 TVDTPP
+256 TIETPP
-262 DSTNIIGAGGIYS
+262 DSANIIGAGGIYS
-275 TTQDLCKFG
+275 TAQDLCKFG
-284 NIFTKN
+284 NVFTKN
-290 GTLLSA
+290 GTLLSS

-308 NGLWLDN
+308 NDLWLDN
-315 IDNTENIFNYGL
+315 IDNTETIFNYGL

-332 DIFPFSQYGIKAIA
+332 EIFPFSQYGIKAIA

-353 YHNATVILPEYNM
+353 YHNSTVILPEYNM
-366 VVAVSSTGGSSLYNE
+366 IAAVSSADGSSLYNE

-398 QEIKSDKSF
+398 KEIKSDKSF
-407 DKPTKT
+407 EIPTKT
-413 LIDDDIKKY
+413 LINDDIKKY

-436 MNENGTMTV
+436 MNENGIMAI

-451 AKAQNTEY
+451 SKVQDREY
-459 IYNGNGVF
+459 LYNGNGVF
-467 LKQDGSEKITFES
+467 LNQDGSEKITFEN

-487 RSDSYIKLPGVGETA
+487 RFDSYIKLPGVGQTA
-502 VAQYMGQKLE
+502 IAQYIGQKLE
-512 ENKLTVEVSKAWE
+512 ENKLTAEVNKAWE
-525 DRNNNKY
+525 NRNNKKY
-532 FNLTDKYN
+532 FNITDKYN
-540 SEIFSALPAFITVN
+540 SQILSSAPPFIAVN
-554 FNNGYQMSNKIIDAN
+554 FNNGYEMSNKIIDAN
-569 NSISVIEVP
+569 NSINIVEIP

-585 FDCNFFKENNIEYMK
+585 YDCTFFKESDIEYMK
-600 AAENILISQDG
+600 VAENILINQDD
-611 LKEIIK
+611 LKEISE
-617 GNSSCTIKDDGY
+617 GNSVCAVEENGY
-629 NIWYKVN
+629 NVWYKIN
-636 DNLEGKKLTVE
+636 DNLEGKKITVK

>member
-14 TQLTL
+14 TQLIL
-19 VCGDRNKPVNA
+19 VCGNRIKSVHA
-30 AINTLEKSDSNYS
+30 AANPSEKINSNYS
-43 INVNGTIK
+43 TVNEKIK

-66 QYTIMDDGNI
+66 QYAMMDDGNI
-76 ISSGSSGVYSKNSNR
+76 ISSGNSGVYSKNNNM
-91 SIASDTMYGIGS
+91 SITSDTMYGIGS
-103 TSKTFTAAAIMKL
+103 TSKTFTATAIMKL
-116 VDMKKVDL
+116 VDMKKIDL

-148 MLLNHSSGIMGSAY
+148 MLLNHSSGLMGTAY
-162 SRTILWDDNDTIAH
+162 SRTMLWDDNDTIAH

-208 LVEKVSGQSFTD
+208 LVEKVSGESFTN
-220 FIHDNIT
+220 FVHENIT
-227 IPLKMDNTKTTQDGF
+227 IPLKMDNTKTSQDGF
-242 NRDKL
+242 NREKL
-247 AKTYSTIAP
+247 AKTYSPIAP
-256 TVDTPP
+256 TIETPP
-262 DSTNIIGAGGIYS
+262 DSANIIGAGGIYS
-275 TTQDLCKFG
+275 TAQDLCKFG

-290 GTLLSA
+290 GTLLLS

-315 IDNTENIFNYGL
+315 IDNTETIFNYGL

-332 DIFPFSQYGIKAIA
+332 EIFPFSQYGIKAIA

-353 YHNATVILPEYNM
+353 YHNSTVILPEYNM
-366 VVAVSSTGGSSLYNE
+366 IAAVSSADGSSLYNE

-398 QEIKSDKSF
+398 KEIKSDKSF
-407 DKPTKT
+407 EIPTKT
-413 LIDDDIKKY
+413 LINDDIKKY

-436 MNENGTMTV
+436 MNENGIMAI

-451 AKAQNTEY
+451 SKVQDREY
-459 IYNGNGVF
+459 LYNGNGVF
-467 LKQDGSEKITFES
+467 LKQDGSEKITFEN

-487 RSDSYIKLPGVGETA
+487 RFDSYIKLPGVGQTA
-502 VAQYMGQKLE
+502 IAQYMGQKLE
-512 ENKLTVEVSKAWE
+512 GNKLTAEVNKAWE
-525 DRNNNKY
+525 NRNNKKY
-532 FNLTDKYN
+532 FNITDKYN
-540 SEIFSALPAFITVN
+540 SQILSSAPPFIAIN
-554 FNNGYQMSNKIIDAN
+554 FNNGYEMSNKIIDAN
-569 NSISVIEVP
+569 NSINIVEIP

-585 FDCNFFKENNIEYMK
+585 YDCTFFKESDIEYMK
-600 AAENILISQDG
+600 VAENILINQDG
-611 LKEIIK
+611 LKEISE
-617 GNSSCTIKDDGY
+617 GNSVCAVEENGY
-629 NIWYKVN
+629 NVWYKIN
-636 DNLEGKKLTVE
+636 DNLEGKKITVK
-647 LPENSGFLVYTKDGV
+647 LPENSGFLVYTKDGA

>member
-14 TQLTL
+14 TQLIL
-19 VCGDRNKPVNA
+19 VCGNRIKSVHAAANPSEKVN
-30 AINTLEKSDSNYS
+30 SNYS
-43 INVNGTIK
+43 TVNEKIK

-66 QYTIMDDGNI
+66 QYAMMDDGNI
-76 ISSGSSGVYSKNSNR
+76 ISSGNSGVYSKNNNM
-91 SIASDTMYGIGS
+91 SITSDTMYGIGS
-103 TSKTFTAAAIMKL
+103 TSKTFTATAIMKL
-116 VDMKKVDL
+116 VDMKKIDL

-148 MLLNHSSGIMGSAY
+148 MLLNHSSGLMGTAY
-162 SRTILWDDNDTIAH
+162 SRTMLWDDNDTIAH

-208 LVEKVSGQSFTD
+208 LVEKVSGESFTN
-220 FIHDNIT
+220 FVHENMT
-227 IPLKMDNTKTTQDGF
+227 IPLKMDNIKTSQDGF
-242 NRDKL
+242 NREKL
-247 AKTYSTIAP
+247 AKTYSPIAP
-256 TVDTPP
+256 TIETPP
-262 DSTNIIGAGGIYS
+262 DSANIIGAGGIYS
-275 TTQDLCKFG
+275 TAQDLCKFG

-290 GTLLSA
+290 GIVLSS

-301 MISGEYK
+301 MISGDYK

-315 IDNTENIFNYGL
+315 IDNTETIFNYGL

-332 DIFPFSQYGIKAIA
+332 EIFPFSQYGIKAIA

-353 YHNATVILPEYNM
+353 YHNSTVILPEYNM
-366 VVAVSSTGGSSLYNE
+366 IAAVSSADGSSLYNE

-398 QEIKSDKSF
+398 KEIKSDKSF
-407 DKPTKT
+407 EIPTKT
-413 LIDDDIKKY
+413 LINDDIKKY

-436 MNENGTMTV
+436 MNENGIMAI

-451 AKAQNTEY
+451 SKVQDREY
-459 IYNGNGVF
+459 LYNGNGVF
-467 LKQDGSEKITFES
+467 LKQDGSEKITFEN

-487 RSDSYIKLPGVGETA
+487 RFDSYIKLPGVGQTA
-502 VAQYMGQKLE
+502 IAQYMGQKLE
-512 ENKLTVEVSKAWE
+512 ENKLTGEVNKAWE
-525 DRNNNKY
+525 NRNNKKY
-532 FNLTDKYN
+532 FNITDKYN
-540 SEIFSALPAFITVN
+540 SQILSSAPPFIAIN
-554 FNNGYQMSNKIIDAN
+554 FNNGYEMSNKIIDVN
-569 NSISVIEVP
+569 NSINIIEIP

-585 FDCNFFKENNIEYMK
+585 YDCTFFKESDIEYMK
-600 AAENILISQDG
+600 VAENILINQDG
-611 LKEIIK
+611 LKEISE
-617 GNSSCTIKDDGY
+617 GNSVCAVEENGY
-629 NIWYKVN
+629 NVWYKIN
-636 DNLEGKKLTVE
+636 DNLEGKKITVK

>member
-14 TQLTL
+14 TQLIL
-19 VCGDRNKPVNA
+19 VCGNRIKSVHA
-30 AINTLEKSDSNYS
+30 AANPSEKINSNYS
-43 INVNGTIK
+43 IVNEKIK

-66 QYTIMDDGNI
+66 QYAMMDDGNI
-76 ISSGSSGVYSKNSNR
+76 ISSGNSGVYSKNNNM
-91 SIASDTMYGIGS
+91 SITSDTMYGIGS
-103 TSKTFTAAAIMKL
+103 TSKTFTATAIMKL
-116 VDMKKVDL
+116 VDMKKIDL

-148 MLLNHSSGIMGSAY
+148 MLLNHSSGLMGTAY
-162 SRTILWDDNDTIAH
+162 SRTMLWDDNDTIAH

-208 LVEKVSGQSFTD
+208 LVEKVSGESFTN
-220 FIHDNIT
+220 FVHENIT
-227 IPLKMDNTKTTQDGF
+227 IPLKMDNTKTSQDGF
-242 NRDKL
+242 NREKL
-247 AKTYSTIAP
+247 AKTYSPIAP
-256 TVDTPP
+256 TIETPP
-262 DSTNIIGAGGIYS
+262 DSANIIGAGGIYS
-275 TTQDLCKFG
+275 TAQDLCKFG

-290 GTLLSA
+290 GTLLSS

-315 IDNTENIFNYGL
+315 IDNTETIFNYGL

-332 DIFPFSQYGIKAIA
+332 EIFPFSQYGIKAIA

-353 YHNATVILPEYNM
+353 YHNSTVILPEYNM
-366 VVAVSSTGGSSLYNE
+366 IAAVSSADGSSLYNE

-398 QEIKSDKSF
+398 KEIKSDKSF
-407 DKPTKT
+407 EIPTKT
-413 LIDDDIKKY
+413 LINDDIKKY

-436 MNENGTMTV
+436 MNENGIMAI

-451 AKAQNTEY
+451 SKVQDREY
-459 IYNGNGVF
+459 LYNGNGVF
-467 LKQDGSEKITFES
+467 LKQDGSEKITFEN

-487 RSDSYIKLPGVGETA
+487 RFDSYIKLPGVGQTA
-502 VAQYMGQKLE
+502 IAQYMGQKLE
-512 ENKLTVEVSKAWE
+512 ENKLTAEVNKAWE
-525 DRNNNKY
+525 NRNNKKY
-532 FNLTDKYN
+532 FNITDKYN
-540 SEIFSALPAFITVN
+540 SQILSSAPPFIAIN
-554 FNNGYQMSNKIIDAN
+554 FNNGYEMSNKIIDAN
-569 NSISVIEVP
+569 NSINIVEIP

-585 FDCNFFKENNIEYMK
+585 YDCTFFKESDIEYMK
-600 AAENILISQDG
+600 VAENILINQDG
-611 LKEIIK
+611 LKEISE
-617 GNSSCTIKDDGY
+617 GNSVCAVEENGY
-629 NIWYKVN
+629 NVWYKIN
-636 DNLEGKKLTVE
+636 DNLEGKKITVK

>member
-19 VCGDRNKPVNA
+19 VCVEDRAKSVHA
-30 AINTLEKSDSNYS
+30 AINPSEKINSNYS
-43 INVNGTIK
+43 TVNEKIK

-66 QYTIMDDGNI
+66 QYAMMDDGNI
-76 ISSGSSGVYSKNSNR
+76 ISSGNSGVYSKNNNR
-91 SIASDTMYGIGS
+91 SITSDTMYGIGS

-116 VDMKKVDL
+116 VDIKKIDL
-124 DKPIVNYIPEFVMKD
+124 DKPIINYIPEFVMKD

-148 MLLNHSSGIMGSAY
+148 MLLNHSSGLMGTAY
-162 SRTILWDDNDTIAH
+162 SRTMLWDDNDTIAH

-208 LVEKVSGQSFTD
+208 LVEKVSGESFTD
-220 FIHDNIT
+220 FVHENIT
-227 IPLKMDNTKTTQDGF
+227 IPLKMDNTKTSQDGF
-242 NRDKL
+242 NREKL
-247 AKTYSTIAP
+247 AKTYSSIAP
-256 TVDTPP
+256 TIETPP
-262 DSTNIIGAGGIYS
+262 DSANIIGAGGIYS
-275 TTQDLCKFG
+275 TAQDLCKFG
-284 NIFTKN
+284 NVFTKN
-290 GTLLSA
+290 GTLLSS

-308 NGLWLDN
+308 NDLWLDN
-315 IDNTENIFNYGL
+315 IDNTETIFNYGL

-332 DIFPFSQYGIKAIA
+332 EIFPFSQYGIKAIA

-353 YHNATVILPEYNM
+353 YHNSTVILPEYNM
-366 VVAVSSTGGSSLYNE
+366 IAAVSSADGSSLYNE

-398 QEIKSDKSF
+398 KEIKSDKSF
-407 DKPTKT
+407 EIPTKT
-413 LIDDDIKKY
+413 LINDDIKKY

-436 MNENGTMTV
+436 MNENGIMAI

-451 AKAQNTEY
+451 SKVQDREY
-459 IYNGNGVF
+459 LYNGNGVF
-467 LKQDGSEKITFES
+467 LNQDGSEKITFEN

-487 RSDSYIKLPGVGETA
+487 RFDSYIKLPGVGQTA
-502 VAQYMGQKLE
+502 IAQYIGQKLE
-512 ENKLTVEVSKAWE
+512 ENKLTAEVNKAWE
-525 DRNNNKY
+525 NRNNKKY
-532 FNLTDKYN
+532 FNITDKYN
-540 SEIFSALPAFITVN
+540 SQILSSAPPFIAVN
-554 FNNGYQMSNKIIDAN
+554 FNNGYEMSNKIIDAN
-569 NSISVIEVP
+569 NSINIVEIP

-585 FDCNFFKENNIEYMK
+585 YDCTFFKESDIEYMK
-600 AAENILISQDG
+600 VAENILINQDD
-611 LKEIIK
+611 LKEISE
-617 GNSSCTIKDDGY
+617 GNSVCAVEENGY
-629 NIWYKVN
+629 NVWYKIN
-636 DNLEGKKLTVE
+636 DNLEGKKITVK

>member
-14 TQLTL
+14 TQLIL
-19 VCGDRNKPVNA
+19 VCGNRIKSVHA
-30 AINTLEKSDSNYS
+30 AANPSEKINSNYS
-43 INVNGTIK
+43 TVNEKIK

-66 QYTIMDDGNI
+66 QYAMMDDGNI
-76 ISSGSSGVYSKNSNR
+76 ISSGNSGVYSKNNNM
-91 SIASDTMYGIGS
+91 SITSDTMYGIGS
-103 TSKTFTAAAIMKL
+103 TSKTFTATAIMKL
-116 VDMKKVDL
+116 VDMKKIDL

-148 MLLNHSSGIMGSAY
+148 MLLNHSSGLMGTAY
-162 SRTILWDDNDTIAH
+162 SRTMLWDDNDTIAH

-208 LVEKVSGQSFTD
+208 LVEKVSGESFTN
-220 FIHDNIT
+220 FVHANIT
-227 IPLKMDNTKTTQDGF
+227 IPLKMDNTKTSQDGF
-242 NRDKL
+242 NREKL
-247 AKTYSTIAP
+247 AKTYSPIAP
-256 TVDTPP
+256 TIETPP
-262 DSTNIIGAGGIYS
+262 DSANIIGAGGIYS
-275 TTQDLCKFG
+275 TAQDLCKFG

-290 GTLLSA
+290 GTLLSS

-315 IDNTENIFNYGL
+315 IDNTETIFNYGL

-332 DIFPFSQYGIKAIA
+332 EIFPFSQYGIKAIA

-353 YHNATVILPEYNM
+353 YHNSTVILPEYNM
-366 VVAVSSTGGSSLYNE
+366 IAAVSSADGSSLYNE

-387 LLDALKEKGII
+387 LLDVLKEKGII
-398 QEIKSDKSF
+398 KEIKSDKSF
-407 DKPTKT
+407 EIPTKT
-413 LIDDDIKKY
+413 LINDDIKKY

-436 MNENGTMTV
+436 MNENGMMAI

-451 AKAQNTEY
+451 SKVQDREY
-459 IYNGNGVF
+459 LYNGNGVF
-467 LKQDGSEKITFES
+467 LKQDGSEKITFEN

-487 RSDSYIKLPGVGETA
+487 RFDSYIKLPGVGQTA
-502 VAQYMGQKLE
+502 IAQYMGQKLE
-512 ENKLTVEVSKAWE
+512 ENKLTAEVNKAWE
-525 DRNNNKY
+525 NRDNKKY
-532 FNLTDKYN
+532 FNITDKYN
-540 SEIFSALPAFITVN
+540 SQILSSAPPFIAIN
-554 FNNGYQMSNKIIDAN
+554 FNNGYEMSNKIIDAN
-569 NSISVIEVP
+569 NSINIVEIP

-585 FDCNFFKENNIEYMK
+585 YDCTFFKESDIEYMK
-600 AAENILISQDG
+600 VAENILINQDG
-611 LKEIIK
+611 LKEISE
-617 GNSSCTIKDDGY
+617 GNSVCAVEENGY
-629 NIWYKVN
+629 NVWYKIN
-636 DNLEGKKLTVE
+636 DNLEGKKITVK

>member
-14 TQLTL
+14 TQLIL
-19 VCGDRNKPVNA
+19 VCGNRIKSVHA
-30 AINTLEKSDSNYS
+30 AANPSEKINSNYS
-43 INVNGTIK
+43 TVNEKIK

-66 QYTIMDDGNI
+66 QYAMMDDGNI
-76 ISSGSSGVYSKNSNR
+76 ISSGNSGVYSKNNNM
-91 SIASDTMYGIGS
+91 SITSDTMYGIGS
-103 TSKTFTAAAIMKL
+103 TSKTFTATAIMKL
-116 VDMKKVDL
+116 VDMKKIDL

-148 MLLNHSSGIMGSAY
+148 MLLNHSSGLMGTAY
-162 SRTILWDDNDTIAH
+162 SRTMLWDDNDTIAH

-208 LVEKVSGQSFTD
+208 LVEKVSGESFTN
-220 FIHDNIT
+220 FVHENIT
-227 IPLKMDNTKTTQDGF
+227 IPLKMDNTKTSQDGF
-242 NRDKL
+242 NREKL
-247 AKTYSTIAP
+247 AKTYSPIAP
-256 TVDTPP
+256 TIETPP
-262 DSTNIIGAGGIYS
+262 DSANIIGAGGIYS
-275 TTQDLCKFG
+275 TAQDLCKFG

-290 GTLLSA
+290 GTLLSS

-315 IDNTENIFNYGL
+315 IDNTETIFNYGL

-332 DIFPFSQYGIKAIA
+332 EISPFSQYGIKAIA

-353 YHNATVILPEYNM
+353 YHNSTVILPEYNM
-366 VVAVSSTGGSSLYNE
+366 IAAVSSADGSSLYNE

-398 QEIKSDKSF
+398 KEIKSDKSF
-407 DKPTKT
+407 EIPTKT
-413 LIDDDIKKY
+413 LINDDIKKY

-436 MNENGTMTV
+436 MNENGIMAI

-451 AKAQNTEY
+451 SKVQDREY
-459 IYNGNGVF
+459 LYNGNGVF
-467 LKQDGSEKITFES
+467 LKQDGSEKITFEN

-487 RSDSYIKLPGVGETA
+487 RFDSYIKLPGVGQTA
-502 VAQYMGQKLE
+502 IAQYMGQKLE
-512 ENKLTVEVSKAWE
+512 ENKLTAEVNKAWE
-525 DRNNNKY
+525 NRNNKKY
-532 FNLTDKYN
+532 FNITDKYN
-540 SEIFSALPAFITVN
+540 SQILSSAPPFIAIN
-554 FNNGYQMSNKIIDAN
+554 FNNGYEMSNKIIDAN
-569 NSISVIEVP
+569 NSINIVEIP

-585 FDCNFFKENNIEYMK
+585 YDCTFFKESDIEYMK
-600 AAENILISQDG
+600 VAENILINQDG
-611 LKEIIK
+611 LKEISE
-617 GNSSCTIKDDGY
+617 GNSVCVVEENGY
-629 NIWYKVN
+629 NVWYKIN
-636 DNLEGKKLTVE
+636 DNLEGKKITVK

>member
-14 TQLTL
+14 TQLIL
-19 VCGDRNKPVNA
+19 VCGNRIKSVHA
-30 AINTLEKSDSNYS
+30 AANPSEKINSNYS
-43 INVNGTIK
+43 TVNEKIK

-66 QYTIMDDGNI
+66 QYAMMDDGNI
-76 ISSGSSGVYSKNSNR
+76 ISSGNSGVYSKNNNM
-91 SIASDTMYGIGS
+91 SITSDTMYGIGS
-103 TSKTFTAAAIMKL
+103 TSKTFTATAIMKL
-116 VDMKKVDL
+116 VDMKKIDL

-148 MLLNHSSGIMGSAY
+148 MLLNHSSGLMGTAY
-162 SRTILWDDNDTIAH
+162 SRTMLWDDNDTIAH

-208 LVEKVSGQSFTD
+208 LVEKVSGESFTN
-220 FIHDNIT
+220 FVHENIT
-227 IPLKMDNTKTTQDGF
+227 IPLKMDNTKTSQDGF
-242 NRDKL
+242 NREKL
-247 AKTYSTIAP
+247 AKTYSPIAP
-256 TVDTPP
+256 TIETPP
-262 DSTNIIGAGGIYS
+262 DSANIIGAGGIYS
-275 TTQDLCKFG
+275 TAQDLCKFG

-290 GTLLSA
+290 GTLLSS

-315 IDNTENIFNYGL
+315 IDNTETIFNYGL

-332 DIFPFSQYGIKAIA
+332 EIFPFSQYGIKAIA

-353 YHNATVILPEYNM
+353 YHNSTVILPEYNM
-366 VVAVSSTGGSSLYNE
+366 IAAVSSADGSSLYNE

-398 QEIKSDKSF
+398 KEIKSDKSF
-407 DKPTKT
+407 EIPTKN
-413 LIDDDIKKY
+413 LINDDIKKY

-436 MNENGTMTV
+436 MNENGIMAI

-451 AKAQNTEY
+451 SKVQDREY
-459 IYNGNGVF
+459 LYNGNGVF
-467 LKQDGSEKITFES
+467 LKQDGSEKITFEN

-487 RSDSYIKLPGVGETA
+487 RFDSYIKLPGVGQTA
-502 VAQYMGQKLE
+502 IAQYMGQKLE
-512 ENKLTVEVSKAWE
+512 GNKLTAEVNKAWE
-525 DRNNNKY
+525 NRNNKKY
-532 FNLTDKYN
+532 FNITDKYN
-540 SEIFSALPAFITVN
+540 SQILSSAPPFIAIN
-554 FNNGYQMSNKIIDAN
+554 FNNGYEMSNKIIDAN
-569 NSISVIEVP
+569 NSINIVEIP

-585 FDCNFFKENNIEYMK
+585 YDCTFFKESDIEYMK
-600 AAENILISQDG
+600 VAENILINQDG
-611 LKEIIK
+611 LKEISE
-617 GNSSCTIKDDGY
+617 GNSVCTVEENGY
-629 NIWYKVN
+629 NVWYKIN
-636 DNLEGKKLTVE
+636 DNLEGKKITVK

-667 ALTKNNTATLSGG
+667 ALTKINTATLSGG

>member
-14 TQLTL
+14 TQLIL
-19 VCGDRNKPVNA
+19 VCGNRIKSVHA
-30 AINTLEKSDSNYS
+30 AANPSEKINSNYS
-43 INVNGTIK
+43 TVNEKIK

-66 QYTIMDDGNI
+66 QYAMMDDGNI
-76 ISSGSSGVYSKNSNR
+76 ISSGNSGVYSKNNNM
-91 SIASDTMYGIGS
+91 SITSDTMYGIGS
-103 TSKTFTAAAIMKL
+103 TSKTFTATAIMKL
-116 VDMKKVDL
+116 VDMKKIDL

-148 MLLNHSSGIMGSAY
+148 MLLNHSSGLMGTAY
-162 SRTILWDDNDTIAH
+162 SRTMLWDDNDTIAH

-208 LVEKVSGQSFTD
+208 LVEKVSGESFTN
-220 FIHDNIT
+220 FVHENIT
-227 IPLKMDNTKTTQDGF
+227 IPLKMDNTKTSQDGF
-242 NRDKL
+242 NREKL
-247 AKTYSTIAP
+247 AKTYSPIAP
-256 TVDTPP
+256 TIETPP
-262 DSTNIIGAGGIYS
+262 DSANIIGAGGIYS
-275 TTQDLCKFG
+275 TAQDLCKFG

-290 GTLLSA
+290 GTLLSS

-315 IDNTENIFNYGL
+315 IDNTETIFNYGL

-332 DIFPFSQYGIKAIA
+332 EISPFSQYGIKAIA

-353 YHNATVILPEYNM
+353 YHNSTVILPEYNM
-366 VVAVSSTGGSSLYNE
+366 IAAVSSTDGSSLYNE

-398 QEIKSDKSF
+398 KEIKSDKSF
-407 DKPTKT
+407 EIPTKT
-413 LIDDDIKKY
+413 LINDDIKKY

-436 MNENGTMTV
+436 MNENGIMAI

-451 AKAQNTEY
+451 SKVQDREY
-459 IYNGNGVF
+459 LYNGNGVF
-467 LKQDGSEKITFES
+467 LKQDGSEKITFEN

-487 RSDSYIKLPGVGETA
+487 RFDSYIKLLGVGQTA
-502 VAQYMGQKLE
+502 IAQYMGQKLE
-512 ENKLTVEVSKAWE
+512 GNKLTAEVNKAWE
-525 DRNNNKY
+525 NRNNKKY
-532 FNLTDKYN
+532 FNITDKYN
-540 SEIFSALPAFITVN
+540 SQILSSAPPFIAIN
-554 FNNGYQMSNKIIDAN
+554 FNNGYEMSNKIIDAN
-569 NSISVIEVP
+569 NSINIVEIP

-585 FDCNFFKENNIEYMK
+585 YDCTFFKESDIEYMK
-600 AAENILISQDG
+600 VAENILINQDG
-611 LKEIIK
+611 LKEISE
-617 GNSSCTIKDDGY
+617 GNSVCAVEENGY
-629 NIWYKVN
+629 NVWYKIN
-636 DNLEGKKLTVE
+636 DNLEGKKITVK
-647 LPENSGFLVYTKDGV
+647 LPENSGFLVYTKDGA

>member
-14 TQLTL
+14 TQLIL
-19 VCGDRNKPVNA
+19 VCGNRIKSVHA
-30 AINTLEKSDSNYS
+30 AANPSEKINSNYS
-43 INVNGTIK
+43 TVNEKIK

-66 QYTIMDDGNI
+66 QYAMMDDGNI
-76 ISSGSSGVYSKNSNR
+76 ISSGNSGVYSKNNNM
-91 SIASDTMYGIGS
+91 SITSDTMYGIGS
-103 TSKTFTAAAIMKL
+103 TSKTFTATAIMKL
-116 VDMKKVDL
+116 VDMKKIDL

-148 MLLNHSSGIMGSAY
+148 MLLNHSSGLMGTAY
-162 SRTILWDDNDTIAH
+162 SRTMLWDDNDTIAH

-208 LVEKVSGQSFTD
+208 LVEKVSGESFTN
-220 FIHDNIT
+220 FVHENIT
-227 IPLKMDNTKTTQDGF
+227 IPLKMDNTKTSQDGF
-242 NRDKL
+242 NREKL
-247 AKTYSTIAP
+247 AKTYSPIAP
-256 TVDTPP
+256 TIETPP
-262 DSTNIIGAGGIYS
+262 DSANIIGAGGIYS
-275 TTQDLCKFG
+275 TAQDLCKFG

-290 GTLLSA
+290 GTLLSS

-315 IDNTENIFNYGL
+315 IDNTETIFNYGL

-332 DIFPFSQYGIKAIA
+332 EIFPFSQYGIKAIA

-353 YHNATVILPEYNM
+353 YHNSTVILPEYNM
-366 VVAVSSTGGSSLYNE
+366 IAAVSSADGSSLYNE

-398 QEIKSDKSF
+398 KEIKSDKSF
-407 DKPTKT
+407 EIPTKN
-413 LIDDDIKKY
+413 LINDDIKKY

-436 MNENGTMTV
+436 MNENGIMAI

-451 AKAQNTEY
+451 SKVQDREY
-459 IYNGNGVF
+459 LYNGNGVF
-467 LKQDGSEKITFES
+467 LKQDGSEKITFEN

-487 RSDSYIKLPGVGETA
+487 RFDSYIKLPGVGQTA
-502 VAQYMGQKLE
+502 IAQYMGQKLE
-512 ENKLTVEVSKAWE
+512 GNKLTAEVNKAWE
-525 DRNNNKY
+525 NRNNKKY
-532 FNLTDKYN
+532 FNITDKYN
-540 SEIFSALPAFITVN
+540 SQILSSAPPFIAIN
-554 FNNGYQMSNKIIDAN
+554 FNNGYEMSNKIIDAN
-569 NSISVIEVP
+569 NSINIVEIP

-585 FDCNFFKENNIEYMK
+585 YDCTFFKESDIEYMK
-600 AAENILISQDG
+600 VAENILINQDG
-611 LKEIIK
+611 LKEISE
-617 GNSSCTIKDDGY
+617 GNSVCTVEENGY
-629 NIWYKVN
+629 NVWYKIN
-636 DNLEGKKLTVE
+636 DNLEGKKITVK

>member
-14 TQLTL
+14 TQLIL
-19 VCGDRNKPVNA
+19 VCGNRIKYVHA
-30 AINTLEKSDSNYS
+30 AANPSEKINSNYS
-43 INVNGTIK
+43 TVNEKIK

-66 QYTIMDDGNI
+66 QYAMMDDGNI
-76 ISSGSSGVYSKNSNR
+76 ISSGNSGVYSKNNNM
-91 SIASDTMYGIGS
+91 SITSDTMYGIGS
-103 TSKTFTAAAIMKL
+103 TSKTFTATAIMKL
-116 VDMKKVDL
+116 VDMKKIDL

-139 ERYKKITTR
+139 ERYKEITTR
-148 MLLNHSSGIMGSAY
+148 MLLNHSSGLMGTAY
-162 SRTILWDDNDTIAH
+162 SRTMLWDDNDTIAH
-176 DKLLEQLKTQRLKA
+176 DKLLQQLKTQRLKA

-208 LVEKVSGQSFTD
+208 LVEKVSGESFTN
-220 FIHDNIT
+220 FVHANIT
-227 IPLKMDNTKTTQDGF
+227 IPLKMDNTKTSQDGF
-242 NRDKL
+242 NREKL
-247 AKTYSTIAP
+247 AKTYSPIAP
-256 TVDTPP
+256 TIETPP
-262 DSTNIIGAGGIYS
+262 DSANIIGAGGIYS
-275 TTQDLCKFG
+275 TAQDLCKFG

-290 GTLLSA
+290 GTLLSS

-315 IDNTENIFNYGL
+315 IDNTETIFNYGL

-332 DIFPFSQYGIKAIA
+332 EIFPFSQYGIKAIA

-353 YHNATVILPEYNM
+353 YHNSTVILPEYNM
-366 VVAVSSTGGSSLYNE
+366 IAAVSSADGSSLYNE

-398 QEIKSDKSF
+398 KEIKSDKSF
-407 DKPTKT
+407 EIPTKT
-413 LIDDDIKKY
+413 LINDDIKKY

-436 MNENGTMTV
+436 MNENGIMAI

-451 AKAQNTEY
+451 SKVQDREY
-459 IYNGNGVF
+459 LYNGNGVF
-467 LKQDGSEKITFES
+467 LKQDGSEKITFEN

-487 RSDSYIKLPGVGETA
+487 RFDSYIKLPGVGQTA
-502 VAQYMGQKLE
+502 IAQYMGQKLE
-512 ENKLTVEVSKAWE
+512 ENKLIAEVNKAWE
-525 DRNNNKY
+525 NRNNKKY
-532 FNLTDKYN
+532 FNITDKYN
-540 SEIFSALPAFITVN
+540 SQILSSAPPFIAIN
-554 FNNGYQMSNKIIDAN
+554 FNNGYEMSNKIIDAN
-569 NSISVIEVP
+569 NSINIIEIP

-585 FDCNFFKENNIEYMK
+585 YDCTFFKESDIEYMK
-600 AAENILISQDG
+600 VAENILINQDG
-611 LKEIIK
+611 LKEISE
-617 GNSSCTIKDDGY
+617 GNSVCAVEENGY
-629 NIWYKVN
+629 NVWYKIN
-636 DNLEGKKLTVE
+636 DNLEGKKITVK

>member
-1 MKKFSKLLALLLA
+1 MKKFSKLLALFLA

-19 VCGDRNKPVNA
+19 VCVDRAKSVHA
-30 AINTLEKSDSNYS
+30 AINPSEKINSNYS
-43 INVNGTIK
+43 TVNEKIK
-51 EKANTLVEKYGVTSV
+51 EKTNTLVEKYGVTSV
-66 QYTIMDDGNI
+66 QYAMMDDGNI
-76 ISSGSSGVYSKNSNR
+76 ISSGNSGVYSKNNNR
-91 SIASDTMYGIGS
+91 SITSDTMYGIGS
-103 TSKTFTAAAIMKL
+103 TSKTFTATATMKL
-116 VDMKKVDL
+116 VDMKKIDL
-124 DKPIVNYIPEFVMKD
+124 DKPIINYIPEFVMKD

-148 MLLNHSSGIMGSAY
+148 MLLNHSSGLMGTAY
-162 SRTILWDDNDTIAH
+162 SRTMLWDDNDTIAH

-208 LVEKVSGQSFTD
+208 LVEKVSGESFTD
-220 FIHDNIT
+220 FVHENIT
-227 IPLKMDNTKTTQDGF
+227 IPLKMDNTKTSQDGF
-242 NRDKL
+242 NREKL
-247 AKTYSTIAP
+247 AKTYSPIAP
-256 TVDTPP
+256 TIETPP
-262 DSTNIIGAGGIYS
+262 DSANIIGAGGIYS
-275 TTQDLCKFG
+275 TAQDLCKLG
-284 NIFTKN
+284 NVFTKN
-290 GTLLSA
+290 GTLLSS

-315 IDNTENIFNYGL
+315 IDNTETIFNYGL

-353 YHNATVILPEYNM
+353 YHNSTVILPEYNM
-366 VVAVSSTGGSSLYNE
+366 IAAVSSADGNSLYNE

-398 QEIKSDKSF
+398 EEIKSDKSF
-407 DKPTKT
+407 EIPTKT
-413 LIDDDIKKY
+413 LINDDIKKY

-436 MNENGTMTV
+436 MNENGIMAI

-451 AKAQNTEY
+451 SKVQDREY
-459 IYNGNGVF
+459 LYNGNGVF
-467 LKQDGSEKITFES
+467 LKQDGSEKITFEN

-487 RSDSYIKLPGVGETA
+487 RFDSYIKLPGVGQTA
-502 VAQYMGQKLE
+502 IAQYIGQKLE
-512 ENKLTVEVSKAWE
+512 ENKLTAEVNKAWE
-525 DRNNNKY
+525 NRNNKKY
-532 FNLTDKYN
+532 FNITDKYN
-540 SEIFSALPAFITVN
+540 SQILSSAPPFIAVN
-554 FNNGYQMSNKIIDAN
+554 FNNGYEMSNKIIDAN
-569 NSISVIEVP
+569 NSINIVEIP

-585 FDCNFFKENNIEYMK
+585 YDCTFFKESDIEYMK
-600 AAENILISQDG
+600 VAENILINQDG
-611 LKEIIK
+611 LKEISE
-617 GNSSCTIKDDGY
+617 GNSVCAVEENGY
-629 NIWYKVN
+629 NVWYKIN
-636 DNLEGKKLTVE
+636 DNLEGKKITVK
-647 LPENSGFLVYTKDGV
+647 LPKNSGFLVYTKDGV